1 MEVVTSF
8 PTYFVGFL
16 HTLLVM
22 PTLVYV
28 VVIALFFGLITN
40 KFAGVIVIPVLA
52 TAVFIAAQ
60 VIGPVMIDHAS
71 LTVPELDLA
80 FAKLVVAGYVAFL
93 VLDTVVFA
101 VKKLAG
107 AIIDR

>member
-16 HTLLVM
+16 HTLYVM

-28 VVIALFFGLITN
+28 AVIALFFGLITN
-40 KFAGVIVIPVLA
+40 KFAGVIIIPILA
-52 TAVFIAAQ
+52 TAVFVAAQ
-60 VIGPVMIDHAS
+60 AIGPVFVSHAD
-71 LTVPELDLA
+71 LVTPAFDLA
-80 FAKLVVAGYVAFL
+80 FAKMAAASYVVFL
-93 VLDTVVFA
+93 VLDTVVFG

>member
-16 HTLLVM
+16 HTLCVM

-28 VVIALFFGLITN
+28 VVVALFFGLITN
-40 KFAGVIVIPVLA
+40 KFAGVIFIPVLA
-52 TAVFIAAQ
+52 AAVFIAAQ
-60 VIGPVMIDHAS
+60 VIGPVVINNAA
-71 LTVPELDLA
+71 LTMPEFNLA
-80 FAKLVVAGYVAFL
+80 FAKMAVACYAVFL

-101 VKKLAG
+101 IKKLVG

>member
-1 MEVVTSF
+1 MEIVTSF

-16 HTLLVM
+16 HTLPVM
-22 PTLVYV
+22 PTVVYV
-28 VVIALFFGLITN
+28 AVIALFFGLITN

-52 TAVFIAAQ
+52 AAIFIVAQ
-60 VIGPVMIDHAS
+60 VIGPVVLGHAA
-71 LTVPELDLA
+71 LVVPAIDLA
-80 FAKLVVAGYVAFL
+80 FAKLAVAAYVVFL

-101 VKKLAG
+101 VKKLIA

>member
-28 VVIALFFGLITN
+28 AVIAVFFGLITN
-40 KFAGVIVIPVLA
+40 KFAGVILIPVLA
-52 TAVFIAAQ
+52 TVIFIAAK
-60 VIGPVMIDHAS
+60 VIAPVVVDHAT
-71 LTVPELDLA
+71 LIVPVFDLA
-80 FAKLVVAGYVAFL
+80 FAKMAVASYVTFL

-101 VKKLAG
+101 IKKLVG
-107 AIIDR
+107 LIIDR

>member
-40 KFAGVIVIPVLA
+40 KFAGVIFIPVLA
-52 TAVFIAAQ
+52 AAVFIAAT
-60 VIGPVMIDHAS
+60 VIGPVVLNNAA
-71 LTVPELDLA
+71 LTMPAFDLA
-80 FAKLVVAGYVAFL
+80 FAKLAVACYVVFL
-93 VLDTVVFA
+93 VLDAIVFGIKEL
-101 VKKLAG
+101 VG

>member
-8 PTYFVGFL
+8 PTYFVGFV
-16 HTLLVM
+16 HTLYVM

-28 VVIALFFGLITN
+28 AVIALFFGLITN
-40 KFAGVIVIPVLA
+40 KFAGVIFIPVLA
-52 TAVFIAAQ
+52 TAIFIAAQ
-60 VIGPVMIDHAS
+60 AIGPALIGHAEMAM
-71 LTVPELDLA
+71 PAFDLA
-80 FAKLVVAGYVAFL
+80 LAKLAVASYAVFL

-101 VKKLAG
+101 IKKLVG